1 MARKSQPRVA
11 RQKTRQLDDVL
22 ATANIPSRPRIGWI
36 ASIRQALGMSKTQL
50 AKRIDVARQSLGALE
65 SNELKETITLASM
78 RNVADAL
85 GCDLKYV
92 LVPRKPLEKLIAE
105 QALKRASKK
114 LGRVNQ
120 SQALE
125 ASAIETESLSRA
137 ITDLA
142 REIEVKRPADLW
154 ND

>member
-1 MARKSQPRVA
+1 MTRKHSPRVA
-11 RQKTRQLDDVL
+11 RQMTRQLDDML
-22 ATANIPSRPRIGWI
+22 AAVELPPVPRSGWI

-50 AKRIDVARQSLGALE
+50 AKRVGVTRPSLDELE
-65 SNELKETITLASM
+65 SNEVRETITLASLHK
-78 RNVADAL
+78 VADAL

-92 LVPRKPLEKLIAE
+92 LVPRKSLEKQIAE
-105 QALKRASKK
+105 QALKKASSR

-125 ASAIETESLSRA
+125 ASAIEAGSLSKA

-142 REIEVKRPADLW
+142 KELEVTRPSGLC

>member
-1 MARKSQPRVA
+1 MARKQSPRVA
-11 RQKTRQLDDVL
+11 RQMTRQLDDMLSAVEL
-22 ATANIPSRPRIGWI
+22 PPVPRGGWI

-50 AKRIDVARQSLGALE
+50 AKRVGVTRPSLDELE
-65 SNELKETITLASM
+65 SNEVRETITLASLHK
-78 RNVADAL
+78 VADAL
-85 GCDLKYV
+85 GCGLQYV
-92 LVPRKPLEKLIAE
+92 LVPRKSLEKQIAE
-105 QALKRASKK
+105 QALKKASSR

-125 ASAIETESLSRA
+125 ASALEANSLSKA

-142 REIEVKRPADLW
+142 KELEVTRPSGLW

>member
-1 MARKSQPRVA
+1 MARKPQPRVA

-22 ATANIPSRPRIGWI
+22 VTAKIPSRPRIGWI

-50 AKRIDVARQSLGALE
+50 AKRINVARQSLDDLE

-92 LVPRKPLEKLIAE
+92 LVPRKPLEKLITE

-142 REIEVKRPADLW
+142 KEIEVKRPADLW

>member
-1 MARKSQPRVA
+1 MARKPQPRVA

-50 AKRIDVARQSLGALE
+50 AKRINVARQSLGDLE

-85 GCDLKYV
+85 GCDLQYV

-125 ASAIETESLSRA
+125 ASAIETKSLSRA

-142 REIEVKRPADLW
+142 KEIEVKRPADLW

>member
-1 MARKSQPRVA
+1 MARKPQARVA

-22 ATANIPSRPRIGWI
+22 VTAKIPSRPRIGWI

-50 AKRIDVARQSLGALE
+50 AKRINVARQSLDDLE
-65 SNELKETITLASM
+65 SNELKQTITRASM

-92 LVPRKPLEKLIAE
+92 LVPRKPLEKLITE

-125 ASAIETESLSRA
+125 ASAIEKESLSRA

>member
-1 MARKSQPRVA
+1 MARKPQPRVA

-50 AKRIDVARQSLGALE
+50 AKRVNVARQSLGALE
-65 SNELKETITLASM
+65 ANELKETITLASM

-85 GCDLKYV
+85 GCDLQYV